1 MECIIFLVE
10 DTLFKVPRFPFER
23 SGIFAT
29 IFTLPSG
36 ENTIVEGCADEHPF
50 KLDGISKIDF
60 QTFLRVVCPRDRTK
74 YSMTVEKW
82 VSVLK
87 LSTMWDFHETR
98 ELAIKELSKEGMMD
112 LVMKVG
118 LAKQFKIPEWLFAG
132 YEGLIKRKEAISIA
146 EAELLG
152 LTTVVRLFRIREES
166 VARRHTIPIQKRGP
180 RWSGG
185 PASPGYPFFIPET
198 ETEEFDRTDCRCTEE
213 IRREFAEELREVEE
227 VAE

>member
-1 MECIIFLVE
+1 
-10 DTLFKVPRFPFER
+10 VPRFPFER

-29 IFTLPSG
+29 IFTLLASS
-36 ENTIVEGCADEHPF
+36 ENTIVEGCTDEHPF
-50 KLDGISKIDF
+50 NLNGISKIDF
-60 QTFLRVVCPRDRTK
+60 QAFLRVVCPRDRTK
-74 YSMTVEKW
+74 YSMTVAKW

-132 YEGLIKRKEAISIA
+132 YERLIKRKEAISIV

-152 LTTVVRLFRIREES
+152 LTTVVRLFRIREKS
-166 VARRHTIPIQKRGP
+166 VARRHPIPILP
-180 RWSGG
+180 ST
-185 PASPGYPFFIPET
+185 SPKQRLAGFGYLGAIIPEM
-198 ETEEFDRTDCRCTEE
+198 EAEEFDRTDCRCTEA
-213 IRREFAEELREVEE
+213 IRREFAEELKEVEE
-227 VAE
+227 VAK